1 MRVQPNVI
9 LIAHTPEAEKVVA
22 MAAKIC
28 YAKDVSIKKLQKKI
42 NDNDVSAFITKLLE
56 SGHESPFEH
65 ISFTFGIEGISRA
78 CSHQLVRHR
87 MASFSQRS
95 QRYCFEDGFNYIEPE
110 DINENENENEDK
122 FFRDFMRHSKEEY
135 SKLIDKG
142 VKPEDARMVLP
153 NACETKII
161 VTMNAR
167 ELLHFFKLRCCKR
180 AQKEIREVAFMMK
193 NICRKVAPNVFQ
205 YAGPN
210 CLKGYCTEGE
220 KSCMKDNDN
229 IKKIIP

>member
-28 YAKDVSIKKLQKKI
+28 YAKNVSIKKLQKKI
-42 NDNDVSAFITKLLE
+42 NDDDVSTFITKLLE

-65 ISFTFGIEGISRA
+65 VSFTFGIEGISRA

-110 DINENENENEDK
+110 DMNEEEDK
-122 FFRDFMRHSKEEY
+122 FFRDFMRHSKEVY
-135 SKLIDKG
+135 SKLVDKG

-193 NICRKVAPNVFQ
+193 NICRRVAPNIFQ

-220 KSCMKDNDN
+220 NSCMKDNDN

>member
-65 ISFTFGIEGISRA
+65 VSFTFGIEGISRA

-110 DINENENENEDK
+110 DINENENEDK
-122 FFRDFMRHSKEEY
+122 IFRDFMRHSKEVY

-193 NICRKVAPNVFQ
+193 NICRKVAPNIFQ

-220 KSCMKDNDN
+220 NSCMKDNDN

>member
-28 YAKDVSIKKLQKKI
+28 YAKNASIKKLQKKI
-42 NDNDVSAFITKLLE
+42 NDDDVSTFITKLLE

-65 ISFTFGIEGISRA
+65 VSFTFGIEGISRA

-95 QRYCFEDGFNYIEPE
+95 QRYCFEDGFNYIEPDDMNE
-110 DINENENENEDK
+110 DEDK
-122 FFRDFMRHSKEEY
+122 FFKDFMRHSKEVY
-135 SKLIDKG
+135 SKLVDKG

-193 NICRKVAPNVFQ
+193 NICRKVAPNIFQ

-220 KSCMKDNDN
+220 NSCMKDNDN

>member
-56 SGHESPFEH
+56 SGHESLFEH

-95 QRYCFEDGFNYIEPE
+95 QRYCFEDGFNYIEPDDMNDE
-110 DINENENENEDK
+110 EDK
-122 FFRDFMRHSKEEY
+122 FFRDFMRHSKEVY
-135 SKLIDKG
+135 SKLVDKG

>member
-28 YAKDVSIKKLQKKI
+28 YAKNVSIKKLQKKI
-42 NDNDVSAFITKLLE
+42 NDDDVSTFITKLLE

-65 ISFTFGIEGISRA
+65 VSFTFGIEGISRA

-95 QRYCFEDGFNYIEPE
+95 QRYCFEDGFNYIEPDDMNDE
-110 DINENENENEDK
+110 EDK
-122 FFRDFMRHSKEEY
+122 FFRDFMRHSKEVY
-135 SKLIDKG
+135 SKLVDKG

-220 KSCMKDNDN
+220 NSCMKDNDN

>member
-110 DINENENENEDK
+110 DINENEDEDK
-122 FFRDFMRHSKEEY
+122 FFRDFMRHSKEVY

-220 KSCMKDNDN
+220 NSCMKDNDN

>member
-28 YAKDVSIKKLQKKI
+28 YAKNVSIKKLQKKI

-110 DINENENENEDK
+110 DINENENEDK
-122 FFRDFMRHSKEEY
+122 FFRDFMRHSKEVY

>member
-65 ISFTFGIEGISRA
+65 VSFTFGIEGISRA

-110 DINENENENEDK
+110 DINENEKEDK
-122 FFRDFMRHSKEEY
+122 IFRDFMRHSKEVY

-167 ELLHFFKLRCCKR
+167 ELLYFFKLRCCKR

-193 NICRKVAPNVFQ
+193 NICRKVAPNIFQ

-220 KSCMKDNDN
+220 NSCMKDNDN

>member
-78 CSHQLVRHR
+78 CSHQFVRHR

-110 DINENENENEDK
+110 DINENENEDK
-122 FFRDFMRHSKEEY
+122 FFRDFMRHSKEVY

>member
-95 QRYCFEDGFNYIEPE
+95 QRYCFEDGFNYIEPDDMNDE
-110 DINENENENEDK
+110 EDK
-122 FFRDFMRHSKEEY
+122 FFRDFMRHSKEVY

>member
-65 ISFTFGIEGISRA
+65 VSFTFGIEGISRA

-110 DINENENENEDK
+110 DIHENEDK
-122 FFRDFMRHSKEEY
+122 FFRDFMRHSKEVY

-193 NICRKVAPNVFQ
+193 NICRKVAPNIFQ

-220 KSCMKDNDN
+220 NSCMKDNDN

>member
-110 DINENENENEDK
+110 GINENENEDK
-122 FFRDFMRHSKEEY
+122 IFRDFMRHSKEVY

-193 NICRKVAPNVFQ
+193 NICRKVAPNIFQ

>member
-110 DINENENENEDK
+110 DINENENEDK
-122 FFRDFMRHSKEEY
+122 FFRDFIRHSKEVY
-135 SKLIDKG
+135 SKLINKG

>member
-110 DINENENENEDK
+110 DINENEDK
-122 FFRDFMRHSKEEY
+122 IFRDFMRHSKEVY
-135 SKLIDKG
+135 SKLVDKG

>member
-110 DINENENENEDK
+110 DINENENEDK
-122 FFRDFMRHSKEEY
+122 IFRDFMRHSKEVY

-142 VKPEDARMVLP
+142 AKPEDARMVLP

-193 NICRKVAPNVFQ
+193 NICRKVAPNIFQ

-220 KSCMKDNDN
+220 NSCMKDNDN

>member
-110 DINENENENEDK
+110 DINENENEDK
-122 FFRDFMRHSKEEY
+122 FFRDFMRHSKEVY

-167 ELLHFFKLRCCKR
+167 ELLHFCKLRCCKR

>member
-28 YAKDVSIKKLQKKI
+28 YAKNVSIKKLQKKI
-42 NDNDVSAFITKLLE
+42 NDDDVSTFITKLLE

-65 ISFTFGIEGISRA
+65 VSFTFGIEGISRA

-95 QRYCFEDGFNYIEPE
+95 QRYCFEDGFNYIEPDDMSE
-110 DINENENENEDK
+110 EEDK
-122 FFRDFMRHSKEEY
+122 FFRDFMRHSKEVY
-135 SKLIDKG
+135 SKLVDKG

>member
-110 DINENENENEDK
+110 DINENENEDK
-122 FFRDFMRHSKEEY
+122 IFRDFMRHSKEVY

>member
-110 DINENENENEDK
+110 DINENENEDK
-122 FFRDFMRHSKEEY
+122 FFRDFMRHSKKVY

>member
-28 YAKDVSIKKLQKKI
+28 YAKDVSMKKLQKKI
-42 NDNDVSAFITKLLE
+42 NDNDASAFITKLLE

-110 DINENENENEDK
+110 DINENEIEDK
-122 FFRDFMRHSKEEY
+122 FFRDFMRHSKEVY

>member
-78 CSHQLVRHR
+78 FSHQLVRHR

-110 DINENENENEDK
+110 DINENENEDK
-122 FFRDFMRHSKEEY
+122 IFRDFMRHSKEVY

-193 NICRKVAPNVFQ
+193 NICRKVAPNIFQ

-220 KSCMKDNDN
+220 NSCMKDNDN

>member
-110 DINENENENEDK
+110 DINENENEDK
-122 FFRDFMRHSKEEY
+122 FFRDFMRHSKEVY

-220 KSCMKDNDN
+220 NSCMKDNDN

>member
-28 YAKDVSIKKLQKKI
+28 YAKNVSIKKLQKKI
-42 NDNDVSAFITKLLE
+42 NDDDVSTFITKLLE

-65 ISFTFGIEGISRA
+65 VSFTFGIEGISRA

-95 QRYCFEDGFNYIEPE
+95 QRYCFEDGFNYIEPDDMNE
-110 DINENENENEDK
+110 DEDK
-122 FFRDFMRHSKEEY
+122 FFRDFMRHSKEVY

-193 NICRKVAPNVFQ
+193 NICRKVAPNIFQ

-220 KSCMKDNDN
+220 TSCMKDNDN

>member
-28 YAKDVSIKKLQKKI
+28 YAKNVSIKKLQKKI
-42 NDNDVSAFITKLLE
+42 NNNDVSAFITKLLE

-110 DINENENENEDK
+110 DINENENEEK
-122 FFRDFMRHSKEEY
+122 IFRDFMRHSKE
-135 SKLIDKG
+135 
-142 VKPEDARMVLP
+142 V
-153 NACETKII
+153 
-161 VTMNAR
+161 
-167 ELLHFFKLRCCKR
+167 
-180 AQKEIREVAFMMK
+180 
-193 NICRKVAPNVFQ
+193 
-205 YAGPN
+205 
-210 CLKGYCTEGE
+210 
-220 KSCMKDNDN
+220 
-229 IKKIIP
+229 

>member
-28 YAKDVSIKKLQKKI
+28 YAKDGSIKKLQKKI

-110 DINENENENEDK
+110 DINENENEDK
-122 FFRDFMRHSKEEY
+122 FFRDFMRHSKEVY

>member
-28 YAKDVSIKKLQKKI
+28 YAKNVSIKKLQKKI

-110 DINENENENEDK
+110 DINENENEDK
-122 FFRDFMRHSKEEY
+122 IFRDFMRHSKEVY

-193 NICRKVAPNVFQ
+193 NICRKVAPNIFQ

-220 KSCMKDNDN
+220 KSCMKDNEN

>member
-28 YAKDVSIKKLQKKI
+28 YAKNVSIKKLQKKI
-42 NDNDVSAFITKLLE
+42 NDDDVSTFITKLLE

-65 ISFTFGIEGISRA
+65 VSFTFGIEGISRA

-110 DINENENENEDK
+110 DINENENEDK
-122 FFRDFMRHSKEEY
+122 FFRDFMRHSKEVY

>member
-28 YAKDVSIKKLQKKI
+28 YAKNVSIKKLQKKI
-42 NDNDVSAFITKLLE
+42 NDNDVSTFITKLLE

-65 ISFTFGIEGISRA
+65 VSFTFGIEGISRA

-95 QRYCFEDGFNYIEPE
+95 QRYCFEDGFNYIEPDDMNDE
-110 DINENENENEDK
+110 EDK
-122 FFRDFMRHSKEEY
+122 FFRDFMRHSKEVY

-193 NICRKVAPNVFQ
+193 NICRKVAPNIFQ

-220 KSCMKDNDN
+220 NSCMKDNDN

>member
-28 YAKDVSIKKLQKKI
+28 YAKNVSIKKLQKKI
-42 NDNDVSAFITKLLE
+42 NDDDVSTFITKLLE

-65 ISFTFGIEGISRA
+65 VSFTFGIEGISRA

-87 MASFSQRS
+87 LASFSQRS

-110 DINENENENEDK
+110 DINENENEDK
-122 FFRDFMRHSKEEY
+122 FFRDFMRHSKEVY

-220 KSCMKDNDN
+220 NSCMKDNDN

>member
-28 YAKDVSIKKLQKKI
+28 YAKNVSIKKLQKKI
-42 NDNDVSAFITKLLE
+42 NDDDVSTFITKLLE

-65 ISFTFGIEGISRA
+65 VSFTFGIEGISRA

-110 DINENENENEDK
+110 DMNEEEDK
-122 FFRDFMRHSKEEY
+122 FFRDFMRHSKEVY

-193 NICRKVAPNVFQ
+193 NICRRVAPNIFQ

-220 KSCMKDNDN
+220 NSCMKDNDN

>member
-1 MRVQPNVI
+1 MRVQPKVI

-28 YAKDVSIKKLQKKI
+28 YAKNVSIKKLQKKI
-42 NDNDVSAFITKLLE
+42 NDDDVSTFITKLLE

-65 ISFTFGIEGISRA
+65 VSFTFGIEGISRA

-95 QRYCFEDGFNYIEPE
+95 QRYCFEDGFNYIEPDDMNE
-110 DINENENENEDK
+110 DEDK
-122 FFRDFMRHSKEEY
+122 FFKDFMRHSKEVY
-135 SKLIDKG
+135 SKLVDKG

-193 NICRKVAPNVFQ
+193 NICRRVAPNIFQ

-220 KSCMKDNDN
+220 NSCMKDNDN

>member
-42 NDNDVSAFITKLLE
+42 NDNDVSAFITNLLE

-65 ISFTFGIEGISRA
+65 VSFTFGIEGISRA

-110 DINENENENEDK
+110 DINENEDK
-122 FFRDFMRHSKEEY
+122 FFRDFMRHSKEVY

-193 NICRKVAPNVFQ
+193 NICRKVAPNIFQ

-220 KSCMKDNDN
+220 NSCMKDNDN

>member
-110 DINENENENEDK
+110 DINENEDK
-122 FFRDFMRHSKEEY
+122 FFRDFMRHSKEVY
-135 SKLIDKG
+135 SKLVDKG

>member
-110 DINENENENEDK
+110 DINENENEDK
-122 FFRDFMRHSKEEY
+122 IFRDFMRHSKEVY

-193 NICRKVAPNVFQ
+193 NICRKVAPNIFQ

>member
-28 YAKDVSIKKLQKKI
+28 YAKNVSIKKLQKKI
-42 NDNDVSAFITKLLE
+42 NDDDVSTFITKLLE

-65 ISFTFGIEGISRA
+65 VSFTFGIEGISRA

-95 QRYCFEDGFNYIEPE
+95 QRYCFEDGFNYIEPDDMNDE
-110 DINENENENEDK
+110 EDK
-122 FFRDFMRHSKEEY
+122 FFRDFMRHSKEVY
-135 SKLIDKG
+135 SKLVDKG

>member
-78 CSHQLVRHR
+78 CSHQLVSHR

-110 DINENENENEDK
+110 DINENENEDK
-122 FFRDFMRHSKEEY
+122 FFRDFMRHSKEVY

>member
-1 MRVQPNVI
+1 MNVE
-9 LIAHTPEAEKVVA
+9 LISYTADPVKVIET
-22 MAAKIC
+22 AASTCYDSEPTEGKIMKHC
-28 YAKDVSIKKLQKKI
+28 Y
-42 NDNDVSAFITKLLE
+42 N
-56 SGHESPFEH
+56 SGHHSVLEFAE
-65 ISFTFGIEGISRA
+65 FTFKISGVSRA
-78 CSHQLVRHR
+78 LTHQLVRHR
-87 MASFSQRS
+87 LASFAQRS

-110 DINENENENEDK
+110 DMNEEEDK
-122 FFRDFMRHSKEEY
+122 FFRDFMRHSKEVY

-193 NICRKVAPNVFQ
+193 NICRKVAPNIFQ

-220 KSCMKDNDN
+220 NSCMKDNDN

>member
-28 YAKDVSIKKLQKKI
+28 YAKNVSIKKLQKKI
-42 NDNDVSAFITKLLE
+42 NDDDVSTFITKLLE

-65 ISFTFGIEGISRA
+65 VSFTFGIEGISRA

-95 QRYCFEDGFNYIEPE
+95 QRYCFEDGFNYIEPDDMNDE
-110 DINENENENEDK
+110 EDK
-122 FFRDFMRHSKEEY
+122 FFRDFMRHSKEVY
-135 SKLIDKG
+135 SKLVDKG

-161 VTMNAR
+161 LTMNAR

-193 NICRKVAPNVFQ
+193 NICRKVAPNIFQ

>member
-42 NDNDVSAFITKLLE
+42 NDNDVRAFITKLLE

-110 DINENENENEDK
+110 DINENENEDK
-122 FFRDFMRHSKEEY
+122 FFRDFMRHSKEVY